1 MDFSLYWFMLPV
13 STLVATTAML
23 SGIGGAAMF
32 TPIFLI
38 GFPLLGQEYLL
49 PSAVAAIGVALL
61 TETFGFSSGFVG
73 YYRKRLIDF
82 RGALPFIAAGVPFG
96 IFGAIVAQDLPGP
109 VIKGAYA
116 ILMLV
121 IAVILYRHHAQPAES
136 ALATGSAAAGADQ
149 SSHIMHTVKGRDGT
163 VYRFRRPR
171 QGIGILATGLGAFL
185 TGIASVGIGESV
197 MPQLVRR
204 NHVPIPVAAAT
215 SVFVVI
221 VIVAATSFTLIS
233 ELIREG
239 GASAVPWHLVAYTI
253 PGVIIGGQ
261 IGPRLQ
267 GKIPVRVTELG
278 VATLFLAISIAMA
291 WLVWA
296 EISA

>member
-13 STLVATTAML
+13 SMLVATTAML

-38 GFPLLGQEYLL
+38 GFPLLGPEYLM

-73 YYRKRLIDF
+73 YFRKGLIDF
-82 RGALPFIAAGVPFG
+82 RGAMPFIVTGVPFG
-96 IFGAIVAQDLPGP
+96 IFGALVAQDLPGP

-116 ILMLV
+116 ILMLA
-121 IAVILYRHHAQPAES
+121 IAIILYRHHGSPVVAPSGASPAIGDGQ
-136 ALATGSAAAGADQ
+136 TGRP
-149 SSHIMHTVKGRDGT
+149 MHTISSRDGT
-163 VYRFRRPR
+163 VYRFPRPR
-171 QGIGILATGLGAFL
+171 QGIGAMATGVGAFL

-204 NHVPIPVAAAT
+204 NGVPIPVAAAT

-239 GASAVPWHLVAYTI
+239 GARAVPWHLVAYTI

-267 GKIPVRVTELG
+267 GKIPVRTMELG

-296 EISA
+296 ELRP

>member
-1 MDFSLYWFMLPV
+1 MGCSRYTGGSISPLP
-13 STLVATTAML
+13 T
-23 SGIGGAAMF
+23 GGHQYGPAF
-32 TPIFLI
+32 
-38 GFPLLGQEYLL
+38 
-49 PSAVAAIGVALL
+49 GVALL

-82 RGALPFIAAGVPFG
+82 RGAVPFILAGVPFG
-96 IFGAIVAQDLPGP
+96 ILGAIVAQDLPGP

-121 IAVILYRHHAQPAES
+121 IAIILYRHHAPAAETATATADP
-136 ALATGSAAAGADQ
+136 ALGTEQADV
-149 SSHIMHTVKGRDGT
+149 IMHTITGRDGT

-171 QGIGILATGLGAFL
+171 QGIGILATGIGAFL

-204 NHVPIPVAAAT
+204 NRVPIPVAAAT

-239 GASAVPWHLVAYTI
+239 GSSAVPWHLVAYTI

-267 GKIPVRVTELG
+267 GKIPVRLMELG
-278 VATLFLAISIAMA
+278 VATLFLAISVAMA

-296 EISA
+296 EIHAS

>member
-38 GFPLLGQEYLL
+38 GFPLLGPEYLL

-82 RGALPFIAAGVPFG
+82 RGALPFIVAGVPFG
-96 IFGAIVAQDLPGP
+96 VFGAIVAQDLPGP

-121 IAVILYRHHAQPAES
+121 IAIILYRHHAPS
-136 ALATGSAAAGADQ
+136 AGSAPGTAGATVDPGQ
-149 SSHIMHTVKGRDGT
+149 LGHIMHTITGRDGT

-204 NHVPIPVAAAT
+204 NRVPIPVAAAT

-239 GASAVPWHLVAYTI
+239 GVSAVPWHLVAYTI

-296 EISA
+296 EISS

>member
-13 STLVATTAML
+13 STLVATTAMV

-38 GFPLLGQEYLL
+38 GFPLLGPEYLL

-82 RGALPFIAAGVPFG
+82 RGAMPFIAAGVPFG

-116 ILMLV
+116 ILLLV
-121 IAVILYRHHAQPAES
+121 IAVILYRHHAQPTEES
-136 ALATGSAAAGADQ
+136 APATAGADQ
-149 SSHIMHTVKGRDGT
+149 ANHIMHTITGRDGA

-171 QGIGILATGLGAFL
+171 QGIGILATGIGAFL

-267 GKIPVRVTELG
+267 GKIPVRMMERG
-278 VATLFLAISIAMA
+278 VATLFLAISLAMA

-296 EISA
+296 EIGS